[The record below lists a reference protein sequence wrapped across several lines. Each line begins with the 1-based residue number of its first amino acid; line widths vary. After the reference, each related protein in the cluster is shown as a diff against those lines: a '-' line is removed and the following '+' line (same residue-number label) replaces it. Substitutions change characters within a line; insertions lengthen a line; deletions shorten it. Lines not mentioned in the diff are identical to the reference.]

1 MPYGRFAR
9 RAAVGYAYTAGLALN
24 CWCLYFE
31 YIYSVDLFTHKTMRY
46 SITILMV
53 ACFSVC
59 YAQSDID
66 QKLKELNIDLITP
79 TAPVANYAKAVRTGN
94 LIYLSGHGPT
104 KADGKDIIGK
114 VGKDLTTEQGIEA
127 AKRTAISLISTLK
140 MELGGDLSRVKR
152 IVKVNGWVNCT
163 DNFKDQP
170 KVMNGCSD
178 LLVAVFGQKGKHAR
192 TSLGTNALPSNIAI
206 EIEMIVEVE

>member
-1 MPYGRFAR
+1 
-9 RAAVGYAYTAGLALN
+9 
-24 CWCLYFE
+24 
-31 YIYSVDLFTHKTMRY
+31 MRY
-46 SITILMV
+46 LTLLFIS
-53 ACFSVC
+53 ACLSST
-59 YAQSDID
+59 YGQQSPDER
-66 QKLKELNIDLITP
+66 LKQLGVELIVP
-79 TAPVANYAKAVRTGN
+79 TQPVANYAKAVRTGN

-104 KADGKDIIGK
+104 KADGKDIVGK

-178 LLVAVFGQKGKHAR
+178 LLVAVFGPIGQHAR
-192 TSLGTNALPSNIAI
+192 TSLGTTALPSNIAV
-206 EIEMIVEVE
+206 EIEMIVEVD

>member
-1 MPYGRFAR
+1 
-9 RAAVGYAYTAGLALN
+9 
-24 CWCLYFE
+24 
-31 YIYSVDLFTHKTMRY
+31 MRY
-46 SITILMV
+46 LIGFLLV
-53 ACFSVC
+53 VC
-59 YAQSDID
+59 LSTSYAQTSIE
-66 QKLKELNIDLITP
+66 QKLKELGVELITP

-104 KADGKDIIGK
+104 KADGKDITGK
-114 VGKDLTTEQGIEA
+114 VGKDLSVEQGIEA
-127 AKRTAISLISTLK
+127 AKRTAISLLSTLK
-140 MELGGDLSRVKR
+140 VELGGDLSRVKR

-163 DNFKDQP
+163 DTFKDQP

-178 LLVAVFGQKGKHAR
+178 LLVAVFGQNGKHAR

>member
-1 MPYGRFAR
+1 
-9 RAAVGYAYTAGLALN
+9 
-24 CWCLYFE
+24 
-31 YIYSVDLFTHKTMRY
+31 MRNF
-46 SITILMV
+46 SCILLIL
-53 ACFSVC
+53 CTSTL
-59 YAQSDID
+59 YAQNAID
-66 QKLKELNIDLITP
+66 DKLKELGVELITP
-79 TAPVANYAKAVRTGN
+79 TSPVANYAKAVRTGN

-114 VGKDLTTEQGIEA
+114 VGKDLTIEQGIEA
-127 AKRTAISLISTLK
+127 AKRTAISLLSTLK

-152 IVKVNGWVNCT
+152 VVKVNGWVNCT

-178 LLVAVFGQKGKHAR
+178 LLVAVFGPSGKHAR

>member
-1 MPYGRFAR
+1 MRLLSLFLLMACASISYG
-9 RAAVGYAYTAGLALN
+9 
-24 CWCLYFE
+24 
-31 YIYSVDLFTHKTMRY
+31 
-46 SITILMV
+46 
-53 ACFSVC
+53 
-59 YAQSDID
+59 QSNAET
-66 QKLKELNIDLITP
+66 KLKELGIELITP
-79 TAPVANYAKAVRTGN
+79 TSPVANYAKAVRTGN

-114 VGKDLTTEQGIEA
+114 VGKDLSTEQGIEA
-127 AKRTAISLISTLK
+127 AKRTAISLLSTLK
-140 MELGGDLSRVKR
+140 MELGGDLGRVKR

-178 LLVAVFGQKGKHAR
+178 LLVAVFGDKGKHAR

-206 EIEMIVEVE
+206 EIEMIVEVD

>member
-1 MPYGRFAR
+1 MKYVFF
-9 RAAVGYAYTAGLALN
+9 LALTI
-24 CWCLYFE
+24 C
-31 YIYSVDLFTHKTMRY
+31 Y
-46 SITILMV
+46 SI
-53 ACFSVC
+53 S
-59 YAQSDID
+59 YAQSTID
-66 QKLKELNIDLITP
+66 EKLKELGVELITP

-127 AKRTAISLISTLK
+127 ARRTAISLLSTLK
-140 MELGGDLSRVKR
+140 VELGGDLSRVRR

-178 LLVAVFGQKGKHAR
+178 LLVAVFGSKGKHAR
-192 TSLGTNALPSNIAI
+192 T
-206 EIEMIVEVE
+206 

>member
-1 MPYGRFAR
+1 MKYLIALLLVLSFSASYGQ
-9 RAAVGYAYTAGLALN
+9 T
-24 CWCLYFE
+24 
-31 YIYSVDLFTHKTMRY
+31 
-46 SITILMV
+46 
-53 ACFSVC
+53 
-59 YAQSDID
+59 DID
-66 QKLKELNIDLITP
+66 KKLKELGIELITP
-79 TAPVANYAKAVRTGN
+79 TSPVANYAKAVRTGN

-114 VGKDLTTEQGIEA
+114 VGKDLSVDQGIEA
-127 AKRTAISLISTLK
+127 ARRTAISLISTLK

-178 LLVAVFGQKGKHAR
+178 LLVAVFGASGKHAR

>member
-1 MPYGRFAR
+1 MLYGQH
-9 RAAVGYAYTAGLALN
+9 T
-24 CWCLYFE
+24 
-31 YIYSVDLFTHKTMRY
+31 VDE
-46 SITILMV
+46 
-53 ACFSVC
+53 
-59 YAQSDID
+59 
-66 QKLKELNIDLITP
+66 KLKELGIELIQP

-104 KADGKDIIGK
+104 KADGKDITGK
-114 VGKDLTTEQGIEA
+114 VGKDLTVEQGIEA
-127 AKRTAISLISTLK
+127 AKRTAISLLSTLK
-140 MELGGDLSRVKR
+140 VELGGDLSRVKR

-178 LLVAVFGQKGKHAR
+178 LLVAVFGPNGKHAR

-206 EIEMIVEVE
+206 EIEMIVEVD

>member
-1 MPYGRFAR
+1 
-9 RAAVGYAYTAGLALN
+9 
-24 CWCLYFE
+24 
-31 YIYSVDLFTHKTMRY
+31 MRY
-46 SITILMV
+46 LTVLFVITSLSAV
-53 ACFSVC
+53 
-59 YAQSDID
+59 YAQVSPDD
-66 QKLKELNIDLITP
+66 KLKELGVELITP
-79 TAPVANYAKAVRTGN
+79 TPPVANYAKAVRTGN

-114 VGKDLTTEQGIEA
+114 VGKNLSTEQGIEA

-140 MELGGDLSRVKR
+140 VELGGDLSRVKR

-163 DNFKDQP
+163 DDFKDQP

-178 LLVAVFGQKGKHAR
+178 LLVAVFGDKGKHAR

-206 EIEMIVEVE
+206 EIEMIVEVD

>member
-1 MPYGRFAR
+1 MHLAFLLLCASTTYGQ
-9 RAAVGYAYTAGLALN
+9 
-24 CWCLYFE
+24 
-31 YIYSVDLFTHKTMRY
+31 S
-46 SITILMV
+46 TI
-53 ACFSVC
+53 
-59 YAQSDID
+59 DE
-66 QKLKELNIDLITP
+66 KLKELGIELITP
-79 TAPVANYAKAVRTGN
+79 TNPVANYAKAVQTGN
-94 LIYLSGHGPT
+94 LVYLSGHGPT

-114 VGKDLTTEQGIEA
+114 VGKDLSTEQGIEA
-127 AKRTAISLISTLK
+127 AKRTAISLLSTLK
-140 MELGGDLSRVKR
+140 MQLGGDLSRVRR

-178 LLVAVFGQKGKHAR
+178 LLVAVFGEKGKHAR

>member
-1 MPYGRFAR
+1 MRYCILIFLIACFTT
-9 RAAVGYAYTAGLALN
+9 GYAQQN
-24 CWCLYFE
+24 P
-31 YIYSVDLFTHKTMRY
+31 
-46 SITILMV
+46 
-53 ACFSVC
+53 
-59 YAQSDID
+59 D
-66 QKLKELNIDLITP
+66 QKLKDLGIELITP

-104 KADGKDIIGK
+104 KADGKDIVGK
-114 VGKDLTTEQGIEA
+114 VGKDLKIEDGIEA

-163 DNFKDQP
+163 DTFKDQP

-178 LLVAVFGQKGKHAR
+178 LLVAVFGEKGKHAR

-206 EIEMIVEVE
+206 EIEMIVEVD

>member
-1 MPYGRFAR
+1 MKILF
-9 RAAVGYAYTAGLALN
+9 LAS
-24 CWCLYFE
+24 F
-31 YIYSVDLFTHKTMRY
+31 LFCAFTTSFGQN
-46 SITILMV
+46 SI
-53 ACFSVC
+53 
-59 YAQSDID
+59 DNR
-66 QKLKELNIDLITP
+66 LKELGIELMTP

-114 VGKDLTTEQGIEA
+114 VGKDLTVEQGIEA
-127 AKRTAISLISTLK
+127 AKRTAISLLSTLK

-152 IVKVNGWVNCT
+152 VVKVNGWVNCT
-163 DNFKDQP
+163 DTFKDQP

-178 LLVAVFGQKGKHAR
+178 LLVAVFGDKGKHAR

>member
-1 MPYGRFAR
+1 MRHLTTLLLCVCLSAAYGQ
-9 RAAVGYAYTAGLALN
+9 G
-24 CWCLYFE
+24 
-31 YIYSVDLFTHKTMRY
+31 
-46 SITILMV
+46 SI
-53 ACFSVC
+53 
-59 YAQSDID
+59 DE
-66 QKLKELNIDLITP
+66 KLKELGIELIVP

-114 VGKDLTTEQGIEA
+114 VGKDLSVGQGVEA

-140 MELGGDLSRVKR
+140 VELGGDLSRVKR

-163 DNFKDQP
+163 DNFKEQP

-178 LLVAVFGQKGKHAR
+178 LLVAVFGEKGKHAR

-206 EIEMIVEVE
+206 EIEMIVEVD

>member
-1 MPYGRFAR
+1 MKYVFF
-9 RAAVGYAYTAGLALN
+9 LALTI
-24 CWCLYFE
+24 C
-31 YIYSVDLFTHKTMRY
+31 Y
-46 SITILMV
+46 SI
-53 ACFSVC
+53 C
-59 YAQSDID
+59 YAQTTID
-66 QKLKELNIDLITP
+66 ERLKELGVELITP

-127 AKRTAISLISTLK
+127 AKRTAISLLSTLK
-140 MELGGDLSRVKR
+140 VELGGDLSRVRR

-178 LLVAVFGQKGKHAR
+178 LLVAVFGSKGKHAR
-192 TSLGTNALPSNIAI
+192 TSLGTNALPSNIAV

>member
-1 MPYGRFAR
+1 MNLLKKIQF
-9 RAAVGYAYTAGLALN
+9 
-24 CWCLYFE
+24 
-31 YIYSVDLFTHKTMRY
+31 MRY
-46 SITILMV
+46 FISILL
-53 ACFSVC
+53 CSCLSVV
-59 YAQSDID
+59 YGQEHPDE
-66 QKLKELNIDLITP
+66 KLKELGIELIVP

-104 KADGKDIIGK
+104 KADGTDIIGK
-114 VGKDLTTEQGIEA
+114 VGKDLKTEQGIEA

-140 MELGGDLSRVKR
+140 MELGGDLSRVR
-152 IVKVNGWVNCT
+152 RVVKVNGWVNCT

-178 LLVAVFGQKGKHAR
+178 LLVAVFGEKGKHAR

-206 EIEMIVEVE
+206 EIEMIVEVD